1 MKKLFASVL
10 AVAMMIAFS
19 ATPCNAEENTEN
31 IDVIYDNTKTI
42 TDPES
47 PDAGKWGVR
56 IPAAVQFTDDSKQ
69 ADIPVELVGMN
80 GILIDTLE
88 VQIDVTVQSKNGLKM
103 YINNEAKEENDPI
116 DYNVAYDGGLTM
128 NSGSTGPITLKMNSK
143 GTTLVEGTAT
153 MTGKATKAGVHK
165 DQLTYTVTQTNR

>member
-10 AVAMMIAFS
+10 ALAMMIGLG
-19 ATPCNAEENTEN
+19 ATPCNAVKNTES

-56 IPAAVQFTDDSKQ
+56 IPAAVQFTDDDKQ

-80 GILIDTLE
+80 GILIDTLD
-88 VQIDVTVQSKNGLKM
+88 VQIDVAVQSKHGLKM

-116 DYNVAYDGGLTM
+116 DYNVVYGSLTM
-128 NSGSTGPITLKMNSK
+128 DSNNTVPITLEMNSK
-143 GTTLVEGTAT
+143 TKTSVKGTAT

-165 DQLTYTVTQTNR
+165 DELTYTVTQTNK